1 MKSLNSRSE
10 RMLFKLLLQLQRK
23 PQQESGYIIV
33 VVMGMVLALSTML
46 ITAALTS
53 KVDTNNSRASGNSAA
68 GFYAAEAG
76 LNLRAKD
83 IRDTFV
89 GYNVPGHN
97 GVDLSP
103 NDSAACRDTTGTPPV
118 PNTANDG
125 SGDFACDNSETFK
138 GQSVSTFVQ
147 NSNKLDPI
155 TRKPIPTPITID
167 SGDFAGLNAQE
178 YRYDVTSVA
187 FDQENQPTA
196 SLQMRFKSRLVPL
209 FQFAAFFNQ
218 DLDFFVPP
226 SMTINGPIHS
236 NGDIYLDASGTLDIF
251 GAVTTAGRLF
261 RGERLNSGGSTSC
274 HGTVKVLDPKP
285 SSTQQTLACGSSS
298 SKKQYS
304 TTDLASWDN
313 NIRVGI
319 PTLTLPAINSFDPSA
334 GHEYWDSADLR
345 IVLNL
350 DNTTEKPIS
359 IEVKNAN
366 GTTSTTSSNLLNNI
380 CAPTKTNL
388 SGTITADSTSIT
400 VASNPGFAATL
411 PLQTPLQIESGGII
425 DNDANVITVSSSGT
439 TLPIT
444 KKLGN
449 ALGTSAVVPSAS
461 AVVRKATVWTS
472 DTFWNY
478 REKVTPGTPTT
489 SDAKK
494 IRMLNVDVKGLMT
507 CAKQLMTSDGSKDL
521 NDSTDGGLVWY
532 LTVKGPKST
541 NDVNSSGISPA
552 VPNTPNTY
560 GIRLYNGSELAGGS
574 GSETVQGLSIVS
586 DQAIYIQGD
595 YNTVNKKP
603 AAIMADTINVLSNN
617 WRLDDSASRV
627 YASGV
632 QGAETDVTNR
642 TTLDT
647 TINAAFLSGIDL
659 TGGGLNNYPR
669 FHENWQAKSSGS
681 GSATLT
687 YRGSM
692 VSLGLPKRVNGPYCG
707 SDSTNALC
715 NIYNPPTRNWDY
727 DTAFDNAATLPPL
740 TPRFVYLRQERFS
753 RDFNRRAS
761 LPLPYSLAKLLP
773 LNFASIMPTV
783 QTVSFRF

>member
-1 MKSLNSRSE
+1 MKRLSSRSE
-10 RMLFKLLLQLQRK
+10 RTLFRLLSHLQRK
-23 PQQESGYIIV
+23 PQQESGYVIV
-33 VVMGMVLALSTML
+33 VVMGMVLALGTML

-53 KVDTNNSRASGNSAA
+53 KVDTNNSRASGNNAA

-76 LNLRAKD
+76 LNLRAKA

-89 GYNVPGHN
+89 GYNVPGHD
-97 GVDLSP
+97 GADLSP
-103 NDSAACRDTTGTPPV
+103 ADSSACRDANTT
-118 PNTANDG
+118 NNG
-125 SGDFACDNSETFK
+125 SGDFICDNSKTFK
-138 GQSVSTFVQ
+138 GQLVSTFVQ
-147 NSNKLDPI
+147 NSNKLDALG
-155 TRKPIPTPITID
+155 KPIPTSITID

-178 YRYDVTSVA
+178 YRYDVNSVA

-226 SMTINGPIHS
+226 NMTINGPIHS
-236 NGDIYLDASGTLDIF
+236 NGDIYLDASGTLNIV

-261 RGERLNSGGSTSC
+261 RGERLNSGGSSSC

-285 SSTQQTLACGSSS
+285 SPTQQTLACGSGSA
-298 SKKQYS
+298 KKQYS
-304 TTDLASWDN
+304 ATDLASWDN

-319 PTLTLPAINSFDPSA
+319 STLTLPAINSFDPSA

-350 DNTTEKPIS
+350 DADEKPVS
-359 IEVKNAN
+359 IEVQNAN
-366 GTTSTTSSNLLNNI
+366 GTTSTTSSNLLNNT
-380 CAPTKTNL
+380 CAPTKSNLTNTL
-388 SGTITADSTSIT
+388 TAGSTSINVVSSAGFSANQPVQIISENTDPVTGTT
-400 VASNPGFAATL
+400 VST
-411 PLQTPLQIESGGII
+411 I
-425 DNDANVITVSSSGT
+425 DNDANVITSVSGN
-439 TLPIT
+439 TLNI
-444 KKLGN
+444 KKLLGN
-449 ALGTSAVVPSAS
+449 ALGQSTVVPSTN

-478 REKVTPGTPTT
+478 REKVNSPETT
-489 SDAKK
+489 SDAKQ

-507 CAKQLMTSDGSKDL
+507 CAKQLMTSDSSKDL

-574 GSETVQGLSIVS
+574 GATTVKGLSIVS

-595 YNTVNKKP
+595 YNTINKKP

-617 WRLDDSASRV
+617 WLLDDSASRV

-669 FHENWQAKSSGS
+669 FHENWQAKPSGS
-681 GSATLT
+681 GSAILT

-707 SDSTNALC
+707 SDSTNPLC
-715 NIYNPPTRNWDY
+715 NIYNPPTRNWD
-727 DTAFDNAATLPPL
+727 FDLDFNNAANLPPL
-740 TPRFVYLRQERFS
+740 SPRFVYLRQERFS
-753 RDFNRRAS
+753 RDYTRTSF
-761 LPLPYSLAKLLP
+761 LPLLSSP
-773 LNFASIMPTV
+773 FASFFPTNFV
-783 QTVSFRF
+783 ATLPTLTGGRILF